1 MRKQIAL
8 TVLIFIFSNVV
19 SSDSGTVTI
28 CDNGKYKIQD
38 DIDGEEGVCNGHPI
52 IIHEYLQPAGMEH
65 CQLVID
71 EVYHQFIH
79 DISITLLLRVNLNV

>member
-65 CQLVID
+65 CQLMID
-71 EVYHQFIH
+71 EGQPQCMNVP
-79 DISITLLLRVNLNV
+79 ISYSSTPPSR